1 MSTTEYKEP
10 APYKRG
16 EANPFESMMIRF
28 DKAAEM
34 CGLEEGL
41 YNYLKY
47 PVKQVIVSI
56 PVSMDDGRLE
66 VFEGYRVI
74 HDNIL
79 GPSKGGI
86 RYAPDV
92 DLDEVKALA
101 SWMTWKCAIAN
112 IPYGG
117 AKGGVKCDPSKLSKT
132 ELEKITRRY
141 TANMLDVFGPDT
153 DIPAPD
159 MNTDEQVMA
168 WIMDTYSM
176 HKRNTVTGVVTGKP
190 IIIGGSRGRREAT
203 GRGVMIATLSA
214 LKKMEINPE
223 DTTCVV
229 QGFGNVGSVS
239 ADLLHKQGVRIVAIS
254 DVSGGY
260 YNVNGINVHEAIEY
274 VTKHKSLAGGNFGDK
289 VSNEELLELPC
300 DILVPAAKED
310 QISAH
315 NAGNIKAKL
324 IVEGANGPT
333 SADADQILR
342 ENKVMVIPDILA
354 NSGGVIVS
362 YFEWVQDRIGYFW
375 EEDDVNNRLNRMMR
389 EAFENVYNTAVKYDT
404 TLRLGA
410 YVYAIE
416 KVAEVLKLR
425 GIYG

>member
-1 MSTTEYKEP
+1 MPEEYKEP
-10 APYKRG
+10 APYRRG

-28 DKAAEM
+28 DKACELYKLDQ
-34 CGLEEGL
+34 GLK
-41 YNYLKY
+41 NYLAA
-47 PVKQVIVSI
+47 PVKQVTVSI
-56 PVSMDDGRLE
+56 PITMDNGKLE

-92 DLDEVKALA
+92 DIDEVKALA

-112 IPYGG
+112 IPFGG
-117 AKGGVKCDPSKLSKT
+117 AKGAVKCDPKKLSMR
-132 ELEKITRRY
+132 ELELITRRY
-141 TANMLDVFGPDT
+141 TVNLLEIFGPDR

-159 MNTDEQVMA
+159 MNTDEQIMA

-176 HKRNTVTGVVTGKP
+176 HKKETVPGVVTGKP

-203 GRGVMIATLSA
+203 GRGVMIATMAA
-214 LKKMEINPE
+214 LKTKSTDPS
-223 DTTCVV
+223 TQTCVV

-239 ADLLHKQGVRIVAIS
+239 AQLLNEKGVKIIAVS
-254 DVSGGY
+254 DVTGGY
-260 YNVNGINVHEAIEY
+260 YNKNGIDVNKAIEY
-274 VTKHKSLAGGNFGDK
+274 AAKNKSLEGGNFGEP
-289 VSNEELLELPC
+289 VTNEELLEIEC

-310 QISAH
+310 QISAI
-315 NAGNIKAKL
+315 NADKIKAKL
-324 IVEGANGPT
+324 IVEGANGPI
-333 SADADQILR
+333 SADADDIIYDKGIR
-342 ENKVMVIPDILA
+342 VIPDILA

-375 EEDDVNNRLNRMMR
+375 DEDDVNHRLNRMMT
-389 EAFENVYNTAVKYDT
+389 EAFDSVYNTAVEYNT
-404 TLRLGA
+404 SFRLGA
-410 YVYAIE
+410 YIHAID
-416 KVAEVLKLR
+416 KVSRVLKLR

>member
-1 MSTTEYKEP
+1 MAETYKEP
-10 APYKRG
+10 APYRKG

-34 CGLEEGL
+34 YNLEEGL

-47 PVKQVIVSI
+47 PVKTVIVSI
-56 PVSMDDGRLE
+56 PVQMDNGKLE

-86 RYAPDV
+86 RFSPDV

-112 IPYGG
+112 LPFGG
-117 AKGGVKCDPSKLSKT
+117 AKGAVKCDPSKLSMT

-141 TANMLDVFGPDT
+141 TSNMLEIFGPDT

-159 MNTDEQVMA
+159 MNTNEQVMA

-176 HKRNTVTGVVTGKP
+176 HRRKTVTGVVTGKP

-203 GRGVMIATLSA
+203 GRGVMIAAMCA
-214 LKKMEINPE
+214 LAKLEI
-223 DTTCVV
+223 DVKQTTSVI

-239 ADLLHKQGVRIVAIS
+239 AQLLKEKGSKIIAIS

-260 YNVNGINVHEAIEY
+260 YDKNGIDVNLAIQYLKTNRTLEGGDFG
-274 VTKHKSLAGGNFGDK
+274 TKIT
-289 VSNEELLELPC
+289 NEELLELEC

-310 QISAH
+310 QISAD
-315 NAGNIKAKL
+315 NAPRIKAKV

-333 SADADQILR
+333 MAEADQILR
-342 ENKVMVIPDILA
+342 DKGIMVIPDILA

-362 YFEWVQDRIGYFW
+362 YFEWVQNRLGYFW
-375 EEDDVNNRLNRMMR
+375 EEDDVNNRLNRMMT
-389 EAFENVYNTAVKYDT
+389 EAFDNVYNTAIKFQT

-410 YVYAIE
+410 YVYAID
-416 KVAEVLKLR
+416 KVSQVLKLR

>member
-1 MSTTEYKEP
+1 MTTEYKEP
-10 APYKRG
+10 APYRRG
-16 EANPFESMMIRF
+16 EANPFESMMVRF
-28 DKAAEM
+28 DKAAEL
-34 CGLEEGL
+34 CKLDEGL

-56 PVSMDDGRLE
+56 PVTMDSGKLE

-117 AKGGVKCDPSKLSKT
+117 AKGGVRCDPSKLSKT

-141 TANMLDVFGPDT
+141 TSNMLEVFGPDT

-176 HKRNTVTGVVTGKP
+176 HKRRTVTGVVTGKP
-190 IIIGGSRGRREAT
+190 IVIGGSRGRREAT

-223 DTTCVV
+223 DTTAVI

-260 YNVNGINVHEAIEY
+260 YNPTGINVAEAIEY
-274 VTKHKSLAGGNFGDK
+274 VAKNRSLAGGNFGDK

-342 ENKVMVIPDILA
+342 DNKVMVIPDILA

-389 EAFENVYNTAVKYDT
+389 EAFENVYNTAIKYDT

-410 YVYAIE
+410 YVYAID
-416 KVAEVLKLR
+416 KVAQVLKLR

>member
-1 MSTTEYKEP
+1 MATEYKEP
-10 APYKRG
+10 APYRRG
-16 EANPFESMMIRF
+16 EANPFESMMVRF
-28 DKAAEM
+28 DKAAEL
-34 CGLEEGL
+34 CKLDEGL

-56 PVSMDDGRLE
+56 PVTMDSGKLE

-190 IIIGGSRGRREAT
+190 IVIGGSRGRREAT

-254 DVSGGY
+254 DVTGGY
-260 YNVNGINVHEAIEY
+260 YNPNGINVQEAIDY
-274 VTKHKSLAGGNFGDK
+274 VAKNRTLAGGNFGDK

-310 QISAH
+310 QINAH

-342 ENKVMVIPDILA
+342 DNKVMVIPDILA

-389 EAFENVYNTAVKYDT
+389 EAFENVYNTAIKYDT

-410 YVYAIE
+410 YVYAID

>member
-1 MSTTEYKEP
+1 MATEYKEP

-16 EANPFESMMIRF
+16 EANPFESMMVRF
-28 DKAAEM
+28 DKAAEL
-34 CGLEEGL
+34 CKLDEGL

-56 PVSMDDGRLE
+56 PVSMDSGRLE

-117 AKGGVKCDPSKLSKT
+117 AKGGVKCDPTKLSKT

-190 IIIGGSRGRREAT
+190 IVIGGSRGRREAT

-254 DVSGGY
+254 DVTGGY
-260 YNVNGINVHEAIEY
+260 YNPNGINIQEAIDY
-274 VTKHKSLAGGNFGDK
+274 VAKNKTLAGGNFGDK

-310 QISAH
+310 QINAH

-342 ENKVMVIPDILA
+342 DNKVMVIPDILA

-416 KVAEVLKLR
+416 KVAQVLKLR